1 MKTQHCI
8 FVVYSESSVYRKMN
22 NIKYFYLKRE
32 DLICVFKWKKKV
44 PHPLVGV
51 DHYKKSGSGIPRLT
65 AGGWWSLV

>member
-22 NIKYFYLKRE
+22 NIKYFYLKRK
-32 DLICVFKWKKKV
+32 DLYVYLNGKKKKV

-51 DHYKKSGSGIPRLT
+51 DNYKKSGSGIPGLT
-65 AGGWWSLV
+65 AGG